1 MAVDVIVPQFGMGM
15 AEGTLVRWL
24 AADGSE
30 VTEGSALYE
39 LETEKSTQEV
49 EAPASGRLRILKEPN
64 QVYEVGAVLAVIE

>member
-1 MAVDVIVPQFGMGM
+1 MTVDVIVPQFGMGM
-15 AEGTLVRWL
+15 AEGTLVQWL

-64 QVYEVGAVLAVIE
+64 QVYEVGTVLAIIE